1 MGLDTLV
8 KKLNTRSKEITDG
21 EYLINIL
28 DEALTKRNNENL
40 RKPSQYYSPSSI
52 GGCPRQLFYKRA
64 GAEIDK
70 TQNIEPKNILKG
82 ETGTDRHERIQ
93 QLLIYINDKL
103 DYRFEWVDVREFI
116 KDNELDYLDVI
127 SYDGLEALIVDT
139 RYNIRFRVDG
149 IIKIKDKFYLLEIK
163 TDDTFRWQN
172 RTSISP
178 YHVMQGI
185 SYSLSFGI
193 DRVMYLYEE
202 RNNYQKK
209 AIKVIESEKDKE
221 KVINKI
227 NKVEQ
232 HIEEETLPE
241 KDLKSCRFCMYKTIC
256 KKDHNPLKGGQSE
269 LI

>member
-1 MGLDTLV
+1 MSLDSLINKV
-8 KKLNTRSKEITDG
+8 QTRTDDISDG
-21 EYLINIL
+21 QYFINIL
-28 DEALTKRNNENL
+28 NEGVQKRNNANL
-40 RKPSQYYSPSSI
+40 RKPSTYYSPSSL
-52 GGCPRQLFYKRA
+52 GNCPRQLYYKRTDSP
-64 GAEIDK
+64 IDDK
-70 TQNIEPKNILKG
+70 QDIETKNILKG

-93 QLLIYINDKL
+93 QLMIYINDEL
-103 DYRFEWVDVREFI
+103 DYDFEWYDVRKFI
-116 KDNELDYLDVI
+116 EENELDYLDVV

-139 RYNIRFRVDG
+139 RYHIRFRVDG
-149 IIKIKDKFYLLEIK
+149 IIKIKNKFYLLEIK

-172 RTSISP
+172 RTTISP
-178 YHVMQGI
+178 YHTMQGI

-221 KVINKI
+221 KVVNKI

-232 HIEEETLPE
+232 HIEDETLPE

-256 KKDHNPLKGGQSE
+256 KKDNNPLKGGQSE